1 MFRTTNGILNILL
14 ILALMSVPMILPVN
28 AGGERSA
35 PSSLPFPTLQRG
47 ALAII
52 VHKSNPVQNLS
63 LAELRE
69 YFLAERGYWSTR
81 QKIRVAMREPGSPER
96 EVVLRLICGMNR
108 DLDFTTYFLHAKF
121 SEQVTEEPRN
131 LDSASNMIRFVAN
144 VSGAI
149 GYVRADEV
157 DPSVRVITVDN
168 ASPGDPGYK
177 LILR

>member
-1 MFRTTNGILNILL
+1 MFRTNRILITLL
-14 ILALMSVPMILPVN
+14 IIALMSVPIMRPADAGPERLPPL
-28 AGGERSA
+28 SPA
-35 PSSLPFPTLQRG
+35 PAALQRG
-47 ALAII
+47 DLAII

-69 YFLAERGYWSTR
+69 YFLAERSHWSTR

-96 EVVLRLICGMNR
+96 EAVLRLICGMNR
-108 DLDFTTYFLHAKF
+108 DQDFTTYFLHAKF
-121 SEQVTEEPRN
+121 SEQVIDEPRN
-131 LDSASNMIRFVAN
+131 LDSTQNMIRFVAN

-168 ASPGDPGYK
+168 ASPGDSGYK
-177 LILR
+177 LVLR

>member
-1 MFRTTNGILNILL
+1 MFRANRILYILL
-14 ILALMSVPMILPVN
+14 IQALMSVPIQPANV
-28 AGGERSA
+28 GGERLL
-35 PSSLPFPTLQRG
+35 PSSLPLSAFQHG
-47 ALAII
+47 DLAII

-69 YFLAERGYWSTR
+69 YFLAERSHWSTR

-96 EVVLRLICGMNR
+96 EAVLRLICGMNR
-108 DLDFTTYFLHAKF
+108 DQDFTTYFLRAKF
-121 SEQVTEEPRN
+121 SEQIIDEPRS
-131 LDSASNMIRFVAN
+131 LDSTSNMIRFVAN

-168 ASPGDPGYK
+168 ISPGDPGYK

>member
-1 MFRTTNGILNILL
+1 MSLPLL
-14 ILALMSVPMILPVN
+14 RPVN
-28 AGGERSA
+28 AGGERLV
-35 PSSLPFPTLQRG
+35 PSFPPFSKLQRSD
-47 ALAII
+47 LAII

-81 QKIRVAMREPGSPER
+81 QKIRVAMREPGAPER
-96 EVVLRLICGMNR
+96 EAVLRLICGMNR
-108 DLDFTTYFLHAKF
+108 DQDFTTYFLRAKF

-144 VSGAI
+144 VSCEI

-177 LILR
+177 LTLR

>member
-1 MFRTTNGILNILL
+1 MFRTNAILNISL
-14 ILALMSVPMILPVN
+14 IMALMSVPILRPVSV
-28 AGGERSA
+28 GGERLV
-35 PSSLPFPTLQRG
+35 PPSLPLSKLQRG
-47 ALAII
+47 DLAII

-96 EVVLRLICGMNR
+96 EAVLRLICGMNR
-108 DLDFTTYFLHAKF
+108 DQDFTTYFLHARF

-131 LDSASNMIRFVAN
+131 LDSTSNMIRFVAN

-168 ASPGDPGYK
+168 AAPGDPGYK